1 MRKVLILFLI
11 VIFLVSNVSAE
22 FFRGVTKGSYADKVK
37 TRITDD
43 VVKIIKENPS
53 RFFSIIDVTKKG
65 NRFIKASQLSDAELK
80 RILAYEANKPVLDG
94 AISFL
99 KMKNRSSSN
108 VIRDV
113 PGKLFISR
121 SFIREKK
128 GIGEYSLVEDKL
140 SDAQLNNILKQCWN
154 NGRGT
159 FYDLITKKNLMLG
172 RYTHDQLKELI
183 RLGPRQNKCIISAAR

>member
-1 MRKVLILFLI
+1 MRKILILFLI

-22 FFRGVTKGSYADKVK
+22 FFRGRTKGSYADQVK
-37 TRITDD
+37 TKITDD
-43 VVKIIKENPS
+43 VIKTIKENPS
-53 RFFSIIDVTKKG
+53 RFLSIVDITKEG
-65 NRFIKASQLSDAELK
+65 NRYIKVSQLSDAELK
-80 RILAYEANKPVLDG
+80 RILAYEGNKPILDG

-99 KMKNRSSSN
+99 KMKNRSSSK
-108 VIRDV
+108 IMRDV
-113 PGKLFISR
+113 PGKMFISR

-140 SDAQLNNILKQCWN
+140 SDAQLNSILKQCWN

-159 FYDLITKKNLMLG
+159 FYDLIKKKNQMLS

-183 RLGPRQNKCIISAAR
+183 RLGPRQNKCIISASR